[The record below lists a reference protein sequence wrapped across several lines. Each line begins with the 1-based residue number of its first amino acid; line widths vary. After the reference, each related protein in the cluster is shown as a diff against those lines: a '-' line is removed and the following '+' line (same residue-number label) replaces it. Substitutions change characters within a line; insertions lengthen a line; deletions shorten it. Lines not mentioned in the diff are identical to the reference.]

1 VTAAVHTS
9 ATDKRPLHD
18 NRLTQIS
25 LRRATQKKS
34 SKMPPPNLLLTTGEF
49 TATSRHRR
57 TDAAGSKFSF
67 GSETGSKTSNK
78 ANLRSHCRSA

>member
-1 VTAAVHTS
+1 MAAFYAS
-9 ATDKRPLHD
+9 AADGRPLHD
-18 NRLTQIS
+18 NRLTQTS

-34 SKMPPPNLLLTTGEF
+34 SKMAPPNLLLTTGEF

-57 TDAAGSKFSF
+57 TEATGSKFSF